1 VVRPLWSLAGPAVGA
16 VLAAGL
22 LSAPV
27 GPLASAVQRYLGL
40 STAAV
45 VVSVVAA
52 YAVALVV
59 MVVPGYLLGRRWPT
73 AGGVPALA
81 LVMVGSLVTVAAPG
95 ALLLT
100 VGRVV
105 AGLGAGTV
113 VGVAFALS
121 GQVDVRRSRARLVLG
136 IALGAGFLL
145 GPAVSGLVAMVLS
158 WRIAFLLGAPVALVA
173 LAGTVAAGIAM
184 AVRPASRPSPPT
196 ATAPFPEHAGNPP
209 ARSGQ

>member
-1 VVRPLWSLAGPAVGA
+1 
-16 VLAAGL
+16 
-22 LSAPV
+22 
-27 GPLASAVQRYLGL
+27 
-40 STAAV
+40 
-45 VVSVVAA
+45 
-52 YAVALVV
+52 
-59 MVVPGYLLGRRWPT
+59 
-73 AGGVPALA
+73 
-81 LVMVGSLVTVAAPG
+81 
-95 ALLLT
+95 
-100 VGRVV
+100 
-105 AGLGAGTV
+105 V

-145 GPAVSGLVAMVLS
+145 GPAVSGLVAMVMS
-158 WRIAFLLGAPVALVA
+158 WRIAFLLGAPLALVA